1 MNDIRVR
8 WAELRPDEFV
18 ARLDACPI
26 ALLPVGLCEPHGHVA
41 ALGLDL
47 LHADYLCDQT
57 ARAHGGI
64 VAPSQGYHVHE
75 SGYHAR
81 WLEDTVGEHNARM
94 AAIPP
99 HVLCMNYLYQLR
111 AFAVAGFNGVLTV
124 TGHGGGNERDLRLW
138 GDAFSTEFGLPV
150 RAVMAFELT
159 PDLPGDHAGRREI
172 STLLHLRP
180 DLVDMGALGRQHEP
194 GSGGRL
200 ALGED
205 AGDATAAYGAQV
217 VAAEL
222 AALAGEHAALSAR
235 GPGATIARRI
245 SYAQVDALY
254 RALLAGADAWV
265 TARPWPDQPPVSS
278 GSQWQH
284 AERWQP

>member
-1 MNDIRVR
+1 MTDARVR

-18 ARLDACPI
+18 ALLDACPI
-26 ALLPVGLCEPHGHVA
+26 AMLPVGLCEPHGHVA

-99 HVLCMNYLYQLR
+99 HVLCLNFLYQLR
-111 AFAVAGFNGVLTV
+111 AFAVTGFNGALVV

-138 GDAFSTEFGLPV
+138 GDAFASEFGLPV

-159 PDLPGDHAGRREI
+159 PELPGDHAGKREI
-172 STLLHLRP
+172 STLMHLRP
-180 DLVDMGALGRQHEP
+180 ELVDMGALRRQHEP

-205 AGDATAAYGAQV
+205 AGEATVEYGAQV

-222 AALAGEHAALSAR
+222 AALAGEHAALWQRTR
-235 GPGATIARRI
+235 GASVVRRI
-245 SYAQVDALY
+245 SFAQVEALY
-254 RALLAGADAWV
+254 RALLARADEWV
-265 TARPWPDQPPVSS
+265 TTQPRPGQPAVSAD
-278 GSQWQH
+278 SQWRH